1 MTGASRP
8 EADRDRQGGRRPP
21 GGFRLERPD
30 VAGRGIYIDSYV
42 PPKRYLTGDGR

>member
-21 GGFRLERPD
+21 QVGSVSNVLMSRVEESISTHTCRRN
-30 VAGRGIYIDSYV
+30 V
-42 PPKRYLTGDGR
+42 T